1 MLTKGSRRRMFLELG
16 KKKKK
21 TSKETL
27 GFKIISRKYSRSKT
41 EAEGE
46 KRWGNLRVNP
56 GGPV

>member
-1 MLTKGSRRRMFLELG
+1 MFLELG

-27 GFKIISRKYSRSKT
+27 GFKIISRKYPRSKT